1 MMQTQLVKKTAIM
14 DSGDF
19 NLSAN
24 RYLEKVEI
32 NSEFDIVSLND
43 FITFLPKSKR
53 KSGDGQENGDYNFF
67 VSSQTKIKKF
77 DTFDYIDESI
87 ILGTG
92 GQASIHID
100 KEFCTSADT
109 FIFKSKDQSVLTNK
123 FIYHM
128 LRGNI
133 NILEQGFRGGGLKHL
148 SKDYVKNINIPLP
161 PLEIQEQ
168 IVKEIEGYQQI
179 IDGCRQVVENYKPVI
194 DIDPSWEK
202 TDLQDVCEIVG
213 GGTPSRKEEHYWNG
227 NIKWLSCKHLDENGN
242 VISHERISEEGL
254 LSSSS
259 KLIKSGSTI
268 LVNRVSL
275 GKVVKIDEDFAINQD
290 LTGLWS
296 KDETKLNPKFLFMF
310 LYSIR
315 NIFVNAGQGLGVKGV
330 SRAFIKEQKISIPS
344 IEIQNKIVEKLEQ
357 EKKVIEGNK
366 ELIKIYENKI
376 NARINKVWSDN

>member
-1 MMQTQLVKKTAIM
+1 MQTQLVKKTAIM